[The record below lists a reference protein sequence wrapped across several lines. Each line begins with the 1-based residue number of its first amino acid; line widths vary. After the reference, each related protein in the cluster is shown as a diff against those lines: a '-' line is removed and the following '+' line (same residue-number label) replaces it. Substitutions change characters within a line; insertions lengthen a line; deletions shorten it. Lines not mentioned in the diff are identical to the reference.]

1 MIKKI
6 LYTLAILVATIQTF
20 AQTYNYDNLNRLTK
34 VVYDNGTMVTYTY
47 DALGNRTGKKVTG
60 GSDTPQGGSESTLP
74 GDFNNNGKL
83 DAQDVVYLTQAM
95 MGSSSLTITA
105 TDLNQD
111 GKLNVADV
119 VMLVNAVIEGSWPIT
134 HEYVDLGLPS
144 HTLWATC
151 NVGASKPEEIGDY
164 YAWGETNTKTSYEWS
179 NYVFSGGSESTC
191 YDLGSDISF
200 TDYDVA
206 LIKWGKPWSMP
217 KLEDWQ
223 EIIQHCTW
231 TSTTQ
236 NNVSGLKITSRNNG
250 NSIFIPFSGC
260 RWDTGVYYPGNVY
273 GWLSDQGPSGLG
285 FATYFQFSEGS
296 GIGNGCDFER
306 YIGLPVRP
314 VIHMYNFV
322 SHDDDG
328 L

>member
-1 MIKKI
+1 MKHRL
-6 LYTLAILVATIQTF
+6 LYTLALLFATMQTF
-20 AQTYNYDNLNRLTK
+20 AQTYTYDSNNRLTK
-34 VVYDNGTMVTYTY
+34 VVYKNGTTVTYTY

-60 GSDTPQGGSESTLP
+60 GTPQGGSESTLP
-74 GDFNNNGKL
+74 GDFNNNGKW
-83 DAQDVVYLTQAM
+83 DAEDIVYLSKVI
-95 MGSSSLTITA
+95 MGKVNTTTGA
-105 TDLNQD
+105 DLNHD
-111 GKLNVADV
+111 DKVNVADV
-119 VMLVNAVIEGSWPIT
+119 IQLARAIIDGIWPTT

-164 YAWGETNTKTSYEWS
+164 YAWGETRTKTSYEWS
-179 NYVFSGGSESTC
+179 NYVLSGGNEATC

-206 LIKWGKPWSMP
+206 RVKWGTPWCMP

-250 NSIFIPFSGC
+250 NSIFLPFSGY
-260 RWDTGVYYPGNVY
+260 RRDTGVYYSENLY
-273 GWLSDQGPSGLG
+273 GWLSDQSSSGLG
-285 FATYFQFSEGS
+285 FATYFQFREGM
-296 GIGNGCDFER
+296 GIGNGRDFER

-322 SHDDDG
+322 SHENDG